1 MSISSGTFSEI
12 RMPILYGKRF
22 SIADLTA
29 LPTEVP
35 SGPVDYELDN
45 GSLVTMVPPG
55 DEHGGVQAK
64 FSREFLN
71 QGQDRKLGVARAEV
85 GIVLWRNPDRL
96 VGADAAF
103 ILTRSLPL
111 RRTPE
116 GYLETIPE
124 IVVEVRSKN
133 DTGPYVERK
142 VADYLHAGVRMVLV
156 PDPATKTI
164 TAFEPNGVSKTFA
177 ENDELTLGNLLPDF
191 RASVAEF
198 FND

>member
-1 MSISSGTFSEI
+1 MSISSGSFSEF
-12 RMPILYGKRF
+12 RMPILYGKLF
-22 SIADLTA
+22 SIADLAA

-55 DEHGGVQAK
+55 DEHAGVQAK
-64 FSREFLN
+64 ISRQFLN

-103 ILTRSLPL
+103 ILSRSLPI

-142 VADYLHAGVRMVLV
+142 VADYLHAGVCMVLV

-164 TAFEPNGVSKTFA
+164 TAFEANGVSKTFA
-177 ENDELTLGNLLPDF
+177 ENEDLTLGNLLPDF
-191 RASVAEF
+191 RASVAEL